1 MTSTDTVRQQPS
13 RARMA
18 IITLAGDLHAYVIR
32 ERMLRD
38 HGVDVAIVAS
48 DRLAGAGGTTW
59 STDTG
64 RHTTLPTE
72 DGGRI
77 GVADLDLVWWR
88 RCHGRPT
95 VPDSVADPAMRKL
108 VVKDNRAALRGTLLA
123 GLHGTWISD
132 PYATERAQN
141 KLLQLTV
148 AREQGLVV
156 PSTLVSSDPDAV
168 RAFVGDHGGTVIAKT
183 LTGLLGTSLEAGRV
197 SLDSLA
203 QDDEIA
209 LAATIYQEE
218 VPGTDHLRV
227 MVFGDEVHTAR
238 IRSRELDWRLAND
251 QQVEPVATDADLA
264 VQLRAVTHALGLR
277 MGVFDLKVRPDG
289 HPIFLEVNP
298 QGQFLFVEGM
308 SDMPLTQAFCRF
320 LADELAMSKV

>member
-1 MTSTDTVRQQPS
+1 MTSTDIVRHQP
-13 RARMA
+13 RARVA
-18 IITLAGDLHAYVIR
+18 IVSLAGDLHAYVIR

-38 HGVDVAIVAS
+38 HGTHVAIVAS
-48 DRLAGAGGTTW
+48 DRFAGAGGTSW
-59 STDTG
+59 STEAS
-64 RHTTLPTE
+64 RPSTLPTE
-72 DGGRI
+72 EGDRLD
-77 GVADLDLVWWR
+77 VADLDLVWWR
-88 RCHGRPT
+88 RCHGRPA

-123 GLHGTWISD
+123 GFGGTWISD
-132 PYATERAQN
+132 PSATERAQN

-148 AREQGLVV
+148 ARAQGLTV
-156 PSTLVSSDPDAV
+156 PNTLVSSDPEAV
-168 RAFVGDHGGTVIAKT
+168 RAFVDDHGGTVIAKT

-197 SLDSLA
+197 SLDSLV
-203 QDDEIA
+203 QDDEVA

-238 IRSRELDWRLAND
+238 IRSHELDWRLAND
-251 QQVEPVATDADLA
+251 QDIEPVPTDADLA
-264 VQLRAVTHALGLR
+264 ARLRAVTAALGLR

-289 HPIFLEVNP
+289 HPVFLEVNP

-320 LADELAMSKV
+320 LADELAVSRV